1 MLLLVCWLVPAA
13 TLVGLMLFREH
24 TSRNEDDFL
33 RVKHPTASTLNN
45 QAATADEMD
54 VLDRWGPVLLSA
66 VLVCGVRHRS
76 VVSLPAMAGELET
89 GFVTRQRRRS

>member
-33 RVKHPTASTLNN
+33 RVNHPTASTLNN

-66 VLVCGVRHRS
+66 VLVCGLGIGAWFLYQLWQANS
-76 VVSLPAMAGELET
+76 KLVS
-89 GFVTRQRRRS
+89 